1 MKSAL
6 KLERR
11 TTSPSI
17 SAREATANTGGPLR
31 RSVRASRSCGGSAAR
46 AAANARRTSAQAA
59 SSASVSAPGAR
70 VCSTRSACA
79 PSRELHTPSLE
90 RGVRSAPDGIQD
102 RQQLPGRIVREQ
114 GFQQRTFGGGECLEG
129 ADDGLVQSRDRE
141 VRRLYRLTRRI
152 AVLE

>member
-90 RGVRSAPDGIQD
+90 RGVRSVPMAS
-102 RQQLPGRIVREQ
+102 RIVSSSPVGSCANRGFSNGPSEEASAWREPTMASCSP
-114 GFQQRTFGGGECLEG
+114 GTAKCAGVTASL
-129 ADDGLVQSRDRE
+129 
-141 VRRLYRLTRRI
+141 RR
-152 AVLE
+152 

>member
-31 RSVRASRSCGGSAAR
+31 RSVRPARSCGGSAAR
-46 AAANARRTSAQAA
+46 AAANARRTCSAGCFLRIRI
-59 SSASVSAPGAR
+59 GAG
-70 VCSTRSACA
+70 CACLQHQERLRTVA
-79 PSRELHTPSLE
+79 RTPYALA
-90 RGVRSAPDGIQD
+90 RARRALGPDGIQD
-102 RQQLPGRIVREQ
+102 REQLPGRIMREQ

-129 ADDGLVQSRDRE
+129 ADDRLVQSRDRE
-141 VRRLYRLTRRI
+141 VRRRYRLTQEI